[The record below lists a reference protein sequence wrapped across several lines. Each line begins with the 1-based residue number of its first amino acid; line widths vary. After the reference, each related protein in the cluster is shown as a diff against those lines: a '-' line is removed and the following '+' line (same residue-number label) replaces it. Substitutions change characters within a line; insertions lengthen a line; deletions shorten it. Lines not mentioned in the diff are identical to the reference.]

1 MRLRR
6 AGRPQRSALSI
17 VILAAAPLAAAAL
30 GYAFY
35 APPVGETAAG
45 QTGKAAPEQP
55 RDRAEVRA
63 EARMASRPGPP
74 TLKDVVRFHGL
85 EDDSLACTIEENY
98 GSIPRLLVPTYER
111 RPLRAGEEI
120 ILCLD

>member
-1 MRLRR
+1 MHSRK
-6 AGRPQRSALSI
+6 AGRPERSALLI
-17 VILAAAPLAAAAL
+17 AILAAPLAAAAL

-35 APPVGETAAG
+35 APPVGETVAG
-45 QTGKAAPEQP
+45 QTGKAALEQP

-63 EARMASRPGPP
+63 EAYMASRPGPP

-85 EDDSLACTIEENY
+85 EDDSLVCTIEENY
-98 GSIPRLLVPTYER
+98 GSIPRMLISTYER

>member
-1 MRLRR
+1 MRWRR
-6 AGRPQRSALSI
+6 AGRPGRPTPWV
-17 VILAAAPLAAAAL
+17 VILVAAPFAAALL

-35 APPVGETAAG
+35 APPFGETVGG

-55 RDRAEVRA
+55 RDRAKVRA
-63 EARMASRPGPP
+63 ETHMASRPGPP

-85 EDDSLACTIEENY
+85 EDDSLPCTIEENY
-98 GSIPRLLVPTYER
+98 GSIPRMLMSTYER
-111 RPLRAGEEI
+111 RPLRQGQEI